1 MKLTELKIENFR
13 SFENDTIRFD
23 DYTCLVGPNGSGKS
37 CILMALNVFF
47 RENAGTV
54 TDVCTLTDEDFH
66 HKNIEH
72 PIRITATFEDLS
84 PAAQEDFKRYYRQKK
99 LVIFAQAKWDAA
111 SESAVVKQHGSR
123 LVMKDF
129 GPFFEAESQG
139 KLVGDLREIYRG
151 IRERYNEL
159 RKIATKGGMAQ
170 ELRDYE
176 ETHPEKCELKDEP
189 NEFYGFTKGEYRLDK
204 YIQWVYVPA
213 VKDASTEQD
222 EGNKTALGRLL
233 VRTVR
238 TQLDFTKEVKELK
251 SDLEKKY
258 EEMVDAQRAAL
269 NGLQLAIEKR
279 LRDYADARA
288 SLQLKWHYDAK
299 KSIEIRDP
307 LARALIGDGEFIGEI
322 ARAGHGLQRGFLVAL
337 LHELVGN
344 EKKGG
349 PKLLLGFEEPELYQ
363 HPPQAQHLADVLER
377 LATSEK
383 NTQVIITTHSP
394 YFVTSERFENVR
406 MVRKIQSGRMSK
418 VSSSDYQKMEAR
430 LSAAL
435 GEKPASASSLM
446 ARVSQIMH
454 ASQNEVFFSRLAVL
468 VEGQEDVGYIASQLA
483 INDDVSEF
491 RRLGCHFVSA
501 EGKTNLSRLVA
512 IAQELAIPFFVVFD
526 GDGDE
531 EDEGKRRRHK
541 KDNGCILRLCDV
553 ADADPL
559 PKATMWGENVTMWA
573 NDIGD
578 TVEADFGGGIWLD
591 AENEARERLGLQH
604 GVRRKNRMLIAAA
617 LEQLSKQ
624 NRLSSSL
631 IKLCSQILRFGEKV
645 QL

>member
-1 MKLTELKIENFR
+1 MRLTELKIENFR
-13 SFENDTIRFD
+13 SFENETIWFD

-37 CILMALNVFF
+37 AVLMALNVFF
-47 RENAGTV
+47 RNDDSTV
-54 TDVCTLTDEDFH
+54 TSVLNLTKEDFH
-66 HKNIEH
+66 HKNTEQ
-72 PIRITATFEDLS
+72 PIRITATFEDLC
-84 PAAQEDFKRYYRQKK
+84 PAAQEDFKLYYRQKK
-99 LVIFAQAKWDAA
+99 LVVFAEAKWDAA

-129 GPFFEAESQG
+129 APFFEAEKQG
-139 KLVGDLREIYRG
+139 KLLADLKPIYRG
-151 IRERYNEL
+151 IKERYREL
-159 RKIATKGGMAQ
+159 PNIATKTGMKQA
-170 ELRDYE
+170 LTDYE
-176 ETHPEKCELKDEP
+176 ETHLEKCELQDEP
-189 NEFYGFTKGEYRLDK
+189 NEFYGFTKGEYRLEK

-233 VRTVR
+233 QRTVR
-238 TQLDFTKEVKELK
+238 TTVGFAEETEELESELK
-251 SDLEKKY
+251 KNYEK
-258 EEMVDAQRAAL
+258 MLDAQRGAL

-288 SLQLKWHYDAK
+288 RLQLKWHYDAK
-299 KSIEIRDP
+299 TAIVVRDP

-322 ARAGHGLQRGFLVAL
+322 ARAGHGLQGAFLVAL

-394 YFVTSERFENVR
+394 YFVTSERFQNVR
-406 MVRKIQSGRMSK
+406 MVRKIRSGRMSK
-418 VSSSDYQKMEAR
+418 VTASDYQKMETR
-430 LSAAL
+430 LSTAL
-435 GEKPASASSLM
+435 GEKAASATSLM

-454 ASQNEVFFSRLAVL
+454 ASQNELFFCGLAVL

-483 INDDVSEF
+483 INNDVAEF
-491 RRLGCHFVSA
+491 RRLGCHFVLA

-512 IAQELAIPFFVVFD
+512 IAQELCIPFFVVFD

-531 EDEGKRRRHK
+531 EDKEKRIRHE
-541 KDNGCILRLCDV
+541 KDNRCILRLCGV
-553 ADADPL
+553 SDADSL
-559 PKATMWGENVTMWA
+559 ANKTLWEENVVMWA
-573 NDIGD
+573 SNIGD
-578 TVEADFGGGIWLD
+578 TVRADFGASTWPD
-591 AENEARERLGLQH
+591 AQNKVRERLGLQD
-604 GVRRKNRMLIAAA
+604 GVKRKNRMLIAAA
-617 LEQLSKQ
+617 LEQLSKEETVS
-624 NRLSSSL
+624 RSL
-631 IKLCSQILRFGEKV
+631 MKVCSRIVRFAQKV